1 MEGYL
6 SEFFALA
13 LIHFLA
19 VVSPGPDLAIT
30 TANSIRYGRKIGVL
44 TAIGIGCGISIHVIY
59 SLAGL
64 SFLQNHPLL
73 FSLIRLAGAGYLL
86 YLAYLLLKSQ
96 PQKEQAFSAEQNA
109 ITPKKA
115 FLNGFVTN
123 MLNPKAVLF
132 FVAIFSTIVS
142 PKIPLAL
149 KIVYGLWMCSVNAL
163 WFILLWLF
171 FLRVPVSVK
180 PF

>member
-1 MEGYL
+1 MELTMEGYL

-86 YLAYLLLKSQ
+86 YLAYLLLKS
-96 PQKEQAFSAEQNA
+96 
-109 ITPKKA
+109 
-115 FLNGFVTN
+115 
-123 MLNPKAVLF
+123 
-132 FVAIFSTIVS
+132 
-142 PKIPLAL
+142 
-149 KIVYGLWMCSVNAL
+149 
-163 WFILLWLF
+163 
-171 FLRVPVSVK
+171 
-180 PF
+180 